1 MVSLAY
7 ARPRHAGGDGGID
20 VEQENLPPA
29 ASPATQ
35 PPTVVGLLA
44 DPDLPADVAHHLVD
58 VLPEALAGVDSGRRW
73 DVRVRI
79 EPLVT
84 AHQDDVATVMQ
95 LVSARL
101 RQNGWDL
108 AIGLTDLPRRAGTRA
123 VVADLG
129 IRDRV
134 ALASIPALGAV
145 LVRRRALVVVVRL
158 VQELVG
164 AAETARPATG
174 RPRALAREVGETVDR
189 LVLHSRL
196 GRWRMFGGMV
206 RANRPWR
213 LVGGLSGALLAAFAT
228 SAFGLFSANLWQL
241 ADALGVLRLSLAT
254 AVSVAAMVVYL
265 TWRHGLW
272 ERPAGAQQRRL
283 ARLYNAAT
291 AATLVIGVLVF
302 YLTLLLVMTLT
313 VWFLMADPVLAQNL
327 GHPTSWTDYLQIS
340 WLITSAATVGGALG
354 SGTEDGDRVRRA
366 AYGLRQR
373 ARAVRGDDDGP
384 LLPSDEPT

>member
-1 MVSLAY
+1 MT
-7 ARPRHAGGDGGID
+7 P
-20 VEQENLPPA
+20 
-29 ASPATQ
+29 ASPSTQ
-35 PPTVVGLLA
+35 PPLVVGLLA
-44 DPDLPADVAHHLVD
+44 DPDLPADLARHLLD
-58 VLPEALAGVDSGRRW
+58 VLPPALARMDSGRRW
-73 DVRVRI
+73 DVRVQV

-84 AHQDDVATVMQ
+84 AHEDDVDAVMQ
-95 LVSARL
+95 VVSARQ
-101 RQNGWDL
+101 RQHGWDL
-108 AIGLTDLPRRAGTRA
+108 AIGLTDLPRRVGTRP

-129 IRDRV
+129 TGKGV
-134 ALASIPALGAV
+134 ALASVPALGAV
-145 LVRRRALVVVVRL
+145 LVRRRALDVVVRL
-158 VQELVG
+158 VQELLG
-164 AAETARPATG
+164 TAETARSTTG

-272 ERPAGAQQRRL
+272 ERPVGTQRRRL

-291 AATLVIGVLVF
+291 VATLVIGVLVF
-302 YLTLLLVMTLT
+302 YLALLLVMTLT
-313 VWFLMADPVLAQNL
+313 VWFLMADSVLAQNL
-327 GHPTSWTDYLQIS
+327 GHPTSWTDYLEVS

-354 SGTEDGDRVRRA
+354 SGTEDGERVRRA

-373 ARAVRGDDDGP
+373 ARAMRDADDESP
-384 LLPSDEPT
+384 RPSADPG

>member
-1 MVSLAY
+1 MT
-7 ARPRHAGGDGGID
+7 
-20 VEQENLPPA
+20 PA

-44 DPDLPADVAHHLVD
+44 DPDLPADLAHHLVD
-58 VLPEALAGVDSGRRW
+58 VLPAALARVDSGRRW
-73 DVRVRI
+73 DVRVRV

-84 AHQDDVATVMQ
+84 ANAEDVDAVMQ
-95 LVSARL
+95 VVSARL
-101 RQNGWDL
+101 RQYGWDL

-129 IRDRV
+129 TSDGV

-145 LVRRRALVVVVRL
+145 LVRRRALGVVVRL

-164 AAETARPATG
+164 TAEAARPVTW
-174 RPRALAREVGETVDR
+174 RRRALAREVGETVDR

-241 ADALGVLRLSLAT
+241 ADALGVLRLSLTT

-265 TWRHGLW
+265 IWRHGLW
-272 ERPAGAQQRRL
+272 ERPAGVQQRRL

-291 AATLVIGVLVF
+291 VATLVIGVLVF
-302 YLTLLLVMTLT
+302 YLALLLVMSLT
-313 VWFLMADPVLAQNL
+313 VWFLMADSVLAQNL
-327 GHPTSWTDYLQIS
+327 GHPTSWTDYLRVS

-354 SGTEDGDRVRRA
+354 SGTEDGERVRRA

-373 ARAVRGDDDGP
+373 ARVVHEADDGP
-384 LLPSDEPT
+384 RPSSGDPT